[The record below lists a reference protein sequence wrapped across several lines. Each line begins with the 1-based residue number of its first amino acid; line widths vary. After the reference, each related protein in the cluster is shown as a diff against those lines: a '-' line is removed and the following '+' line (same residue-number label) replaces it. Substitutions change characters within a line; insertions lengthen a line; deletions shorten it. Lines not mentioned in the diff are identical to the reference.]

1 MTVVRRAQSGVSI
14 RKKQQKTE
22 KVLSTRQP
30 SRIEEM
36 SDTAF
41 GTLDESKDGLIVSF
55 DQETKNFVLVTP
67 DTLLDRSV
75 EDQDISDAFV
85 TQLEQEISLA
95 EVTITDLDGGSFV

>member
-36 SDTAF
+36 SDVAF

-67 DTLLDRSV
+67 DTVLTRSI
-75 EDQDISDAFV
+75 EDQDISDEFIS
-85 TQLEQEISLA
+85 QLEEEVSLA

>member
-1 MTVVRRAQSGVSI
+1 MTVVRRAQSGVLI
-14 RKKQQKTE
+14 RKKQQKVG

-36 SDTAF
+36 SDAAF

-67 DTLLDRSV
+67 DTLLTRSI
-75 EDQDISDAFV
+75 EDQDISDEFI

-95 EVTITDLDGGSFV
+95 EVTVTDLDGGSFV